1 MDDMLIND
9 TLINDT
15 LIENTSI
22 SETLSNDTSTGETSI
37 GDTSIGDWEKIAGGI
52 TNLLAEHKAVDPVT
66 LDLRR
71 FNLWT
76 DFFVVAGVTSAAH
89 LDGLKRHLEE
99 WADENRVAFRRGSRH
114 GGSRGPSPGAAP
126 GDPNLLWDILDMG
139 NVVVHLMSKE
149 AREFYELEKLWL

>member
-1 MDDMLIND
+1 MDD
-9 TLINDT
+9 TLIND
-15 LIENTSI
+15 
-22 SETLSNDTSTGETSI
+22 GK
-37 GDTSIGDWEKIAGGI
+37 KIADGI
-52 TNLLAEHKAVDPVT
+52 TSLLVCHKAVDPVT

-99 WADENRVAFRRGSRH
+99 WADENHVAFRRGNPRRA
-114 GGSRGPSPGAAP
+114 GRGPSGAVS
-126 GDPNLLWDILDMG
+126 GETSLLWDILDMG

-149 AREFYELEKLWL
+149 ARDFYELEKLWL

>member
-1 MDDMLIND
+1 MLIND
-9 TLINDT
+9 
-15 LIENTSI
+15 
-22 SETLSNDTSTGETSI
+22 G
-37 GDTSIGDWEKIAGGI
+37 EKIAGGI
-52 TNLLAEHKAVDPVT
+52 TRLLAEHKAVDPVT

-89 LDGLKRHLEE
+89 LEGLKRHIEE
-99 WADENRVAFRRGSRH
+99 WADENHIAFRRGSRRSV
-114 GGSRGPSPGAAP
+114 GRGPSGGAP
-126 GDPNLLWDILDMG
+126 GEPSPLWDIVDMG

>member
-9 TLINDT
+9 
-15 LIENTSI
+15 
-22 SETLSNDTSTGETSI
+22 G
-37 GDTSIGDWEKIAGGI
+37 EKIADGI
-52 TNLLAEHKAVDPVT
+52 TSLLVCHKAVDPVT

-76 DFFVVAGVTSAAH
+76 DFFVVAGVTSAVH

-99 WADENRVAFRRGSRH
+99 WADENHVAFRN
-114 GGSRGPSPGAAP
+114 GGGRRIKPLSGTVSGET
-126 GDPNLLWDILDMG
+126 NLLWDIFDMG

>member
-1 MDDMLIND
+1 MDDTLANNRND
-9 TLINDT
+9 GAPNADTVTLADNVTLADT
-15 LIENTSI
+15 VS
-22 SETLSNDTSTGETSI
+22 
-37 GDTSIGDWEKIAGGI
+37 
-52 TNLLAEHKAVDPVT
+52 LANSVMRVLTEHKAVAPVT

-99 WADENRVAFRRGSRH
+99 WADENHVAYRRSSRRGAGRRSS
-114 GGSRGPSPGAAP
+114 GVVPGEPS
-126 GDPNLLWDILDMG
+126 LLWDIVDMG
-139 NVVVHLMSKE
+139 NVVVHLMSQE

>member
-9 TLINDT
+9 
-15 LIENTSI
+15 
-22 SETLSNDTSTGETSI
+22 
-37 GDTSIGDWEKIAGGI
+37 WEKVAGGI

-66 LDLRR
+66 LDLSR

-99 WADENRVAFRRGSRH
+99 WADENHIAFRRGSRR
-114 GGSRGPSPGAAP
+114 GIGRGSSVVAP
-126 GDPNLLWDILDMG
+126 GEPALLWDILDMG